1 MSKESNKAEDFADQN
16 IFLMAEDNPSDVE
29 LVTQMLSKAFGSNYE
44 IVCVDS
50 FSKIISALNKGE
62 FTALILDMNLPDQSG
77 VLNITYLV
85 SKYPELPIVV
95 LTGQEN
101 IDSAYEALQSGAQ
114 DYLSKNNVTA
124 EILQRSL
131 RYAKERK
138 QIENRLKMALEF
150 ADLRNIQLESL
161 AKHDPL
167 TRLPNRAYFH
177 ESALR
182 TLNSSDRENKPA
194 ALLYFDL
201 NGFKKVNDTYGH
213 LIGDQ
218 LLKQVSK
225 RMAEVV
231 RDSDMLARLGGDEF
245 VVITDLLQHKSQ
257 VYPLVKRILGQF
269 NSPFEIEGHQVVAS
283 TSIGVAFYPN
293 ADNLDL
299 LVKHADCAMYKAK
312 KSKDSDVCFYTE
324 KMASQFSR
332 TQDIELEIGKAL
344 ENDQIFATFQP
355 ITPLGKNKPVML
367 EALARWTSP
376 KLGHVPADEFIG
388 VAEYT
393 PAINGI
399 TRAVIKH
406 TGFLIEK
413 LNDLNLD
420 IKKISINV
428 CSSQLSSSHF
438 CKLLFE
444 WIKIHNIPAE
454 SVCIELT
461 ERQLIE
467 RFEECKK
474 QVVQLKNHGI
484 KMSLDDFGSGFSS
497 IAHLLGLPFDY
508 LKIDRRLIQGIDKNE
523 KNQALVAGVIEMAH
537 RLNME
542 VIAEGVEER
551 AEMDA
556 LEVLKCDYIQGY
568 YIAKPM
574 SIDDIATFYGNKTS

>member
-1 MSKESNKAEDFADQN
+1 MIKENNKPRDLDNKN
-16 IFLMAEDNPSDVE
+16 IFLMAEDNPNDVE
-29 LVTQMLSKAFGSNYE
+29 LVTKMLRKAFQDDYT
-44 IVCVDS
+44 IVCVDR
-50 FSKIISALNKGE
+50 FSKIIDALNQNS
-62 FTALILDMNLPDQSG
+62 FNALILDINLPDRSG
-77 VLNITYLV
+77 VLNITHLV
-85 SKYPELPIVV
+85 SKYPDLPIVI

-101 IDSAYEALQSGAQ
+101 LDLAYEALENGAQ
-114 DYLSKNNVTA
+114 DYLTKSNVTA

-138 QIENRLKMALEF
+138 QIESRLKTALED

-167 TRLPNRAYFH
+167 TGLPNRAYFH
-177 ESALR
+177 ESAERILH
-182 TLNSSDRENKPA
+182 SCDRENKSA

-218 LLKQVSK
+218 LLMQVSN
-225 RMAEVV
+225 RMAGVV

-245 VVITDLLQHKSQ
+245 VVITDPLQHRDQ
-257 VYPLVKRILGQF
+257 IYPLVKRILRQF
-269 NSPFEIEGHQVVAS
+269 NSPFEIEGHQVVVS

-312 KSKDSDVCFYTE
+312 ESKESNVCFYTD

-332 TQDIELEIGKAL
+332 YQDIELEIGKAL
-344 ENDQIFATFQP
+344 ENDQIYSTFQP
-355 ITPLGKNKPVML
+355 ITPLNKDKPVML

-399 TRAVIKH
+399 TRAVIKD
-406 TGFLIEK
+406 TAALIEK
-413 LNDLNLD
+413 LNHLNLD

-444 WIKIHNIPAE
+444 WIKIHNIPARA
-454 SVCIELT
+454 VCIELT
-461 ERQLIE
+461 ERQLVE
-467 RFEECKK
+467 SFEECRK
-474 QVVQLKNHGI
+474 QVIQLKSHGI

-497 IAHLLGLPFDY
+497 ITHLLGLPFDY
-508 LKIDRRLIQGIDKNE
+508 LKIDRRLIQGIDKND

-542 VIAEGVEER
+542 VIAEGVEEK
-551 AEMDA
+551 AEMDT
-556 LEVLKCDYIQGY
+556 LKVLKCDYIQGFF
-568 YIAKPM
+568 IAKPM
-574 SIDDIATFYGNKTS
+574 SIDDICTFYSTKSS